1 MQVSISS
8 EFQQF
13 IEQQLALGK
22 YTTPS
27 EIVGEALRLLQ
38 SHDRDA
44 FVNDLRQKIA
54 VGMDQ
59 LDRGDSVKADE
70 VFKELRHRN
79 LQFQAK
85 SR

>member
-13 IEQQLALGK
+13 IEQQLALGT
-22 YTTPS
+22 YATPN
-27 EIVGEALRLLQ
+27 EVVGEALRLLQ
-38 SHDRDA
+38 SHGRDA

-54 VGMDQ
+54 VGIDQ
-59 LDRGDSVKADE
+59 LDRGDSVEANE
-70 VFKELRHRN
+70 VFEELRHRN
-79 LQFQAK
+79 SQFQAK